1 MELVDKKKSSEEGT
15 SANEPMSESVN
26 DSQIAQ
32 NNSFSNLDL
41 NLYNLQLLKQNYH
54 SNPFISYFNINFL
67 SNKIDALRQI
77 CKISPL
83 EILCVDETKLDSSFP
98 NSQFRIDGYIFPPD
112 RRDRDNHGGEKI
124 VFIRE
129 GLITKRLENLET
141 KISETICLELTVSN
155 KKWFIL
161 FAYRPPQENNKYT
174 FFNVLNET
182 LSKAVNSYENIIV
195 IGDLNIDVSDPDK
208 DRNSYLSDF
217 VDTFSLSNLINRK
230 TCHKNLTGTT
240 IDIMLTNRPNCFQKT
255 STVVTGLSDF
265 HRMIISCLK
274 TTFKKIPPKK
284 IIFRDYK
291 KFDEQNFLYDLD
303 QQMIKGI
310 FFEEKNMYETFSD
323 TFKHALLK
331 EKIVRGNNA
340 AFMTKELRKAI
351 MNKSRLKKKY
361 QDSPSRENFKNW
373 KKTENKCNKLCRK
386 AKKNHFR
393 NITESNLNSNNK
405 FWQFVKPFLTNK
417 GVIGTDFISIKKDN
431 QFIDNEIELVEMFN
445 SHYINVVENM
455 TGIPPDISP
464 LYDLQKND
472 GYCVKQIIKKFENHP
487 SIVEIKKNINMV
499 EKFTIKEATV
509 SDINTL
515 LKSVNT
521 KKATGPDNI
530 PPQIS
535 QIISKCN

>member
-1 MELVDKKKSSEEGT
+1 
-15 SANEPMSESVN
+15 MS
-26 DSQIAQ
+26 Q
-32 NNSFSNLDL
+32 
-41 NLYNLQLLKQNYH
+41 K
-54 SNPFISYFNINFL
+54 L
-67 SNKIDALRQI
+67 S
-77 CKISPL
+77 
-83 EILCVDETKLDSSFP
+83 
-98 NSQFRIDGYIFPPD
+98 
-112 RRDRDNHGGEKI
+112 
-124 VFIRE
+124 
-129 GLITKRLENLET
+129 
-141 KISETICLELTVSN
+141 
-155 KKWFIL
+155 
-161 FAYRPPQENNKYT
+161 
-174 FFNVLNET
+174 
-182 LSKAVNSYENIIV
+182 
-195 IGDLNIDVSDPDK
+195 
-208 DRNSYLSDF
+208 
-217 VDTFSLSNLINRK
+217 
-230 TCHKNLTGTT
+230 GTT

-274 TTFKKIPPKK
+274 TTFKTIPPKN

-303 QQMIKGI
+303 RQMIKRK
-310 FFEEKNMYETFSD
+310 FYKEKNMYESFSD
-323 TFKHALLK
+323 TFKAIVNKHAPLK
-331 EKIVRGNNA
+331 EKIVTGNNA

-351 MNKSRLKKKY
+351 MNRSRLKKKY
-361 QDSPSRENFKNW
+361 QDWPSRENFKNW
-373 KKTENKCNKLCRK
+373 KKQKNKCNKLCGK

-393 NITESNLNSNNK
+393 NITESNLNSNK

-417 GVIGTDFISIKKDN
+417 GVFGTDFISIKKDN
-431 QFIDNEIELVEMFN
+431 QFIDNEMELVEMFN

-487 SIVEIKKNINMV
+487 SILEIKKNINIV

-530 PPQIS
+530 PPKLSANVIDS
-535 QIISKCN
+535 HLCNIINKDLQDSSFPDAAKIASVRPIYKKKCRNTIENYRPVSVLNTFSKIYERYIHNSLIPYINKCLSEFVAAYRKCYSSSYVLIRLVENWKKIR